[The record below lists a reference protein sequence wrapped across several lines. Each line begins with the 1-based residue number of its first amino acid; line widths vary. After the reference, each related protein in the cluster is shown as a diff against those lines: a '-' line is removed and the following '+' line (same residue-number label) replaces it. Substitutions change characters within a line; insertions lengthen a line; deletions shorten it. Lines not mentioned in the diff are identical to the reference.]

1 MKVFLD
7 TMVYLHYRSIDE
19 LDLTEFLG
27 SRFYTIIVPRITLRE
42 LDKHKNTHNS
52 YRIRNRARKLLK
64 KIERWSQGEVVR
76 PGVQME
82 FLSSTPVME
91 FDAHGLNRNW
101 ADDILIA
108 AVLQYNL
115 DHPEEDDATLV
126 TQDSGPRITASQL
139 GIRVLE
145 LPEKYKLLDEPN
157 PLEAKNRELLQTIS
171 LLQNALP
178 KLVVNFSGSEE
189 PKQYE
194 TFSLKHQ
201 PGLMEE
207 EIKRIIEELKSEYPE
222 QHPPDLSPT
231 ASPLLSQLLTQLPD
245 NSYNSIPSEEYER
258 YNVAVKEYLKK
269 YERYIRDKWEHQT
282 AMRRTIQFCIE
293 IRNMGTAPAEDVDVL
308 FHFPDGF
315 LLFLEEDLPSVPQEP
330 RLPQKPRNRIQIMTE
345 HVGRIPHFD
354 PGRPAVSDFKMP
366 TSFRIERTQ
375 SYDVMDHFSRI
386 KHGDYVVTPKIFL
399 LFGSYEGASSF
410 ECDYTIRPANLPSPL
425 KGTLHFVIKKEDAT
439 NANRG
444 D

>member
-7 TMVYLHYRSIDE
+7 TMVYLHYKSIDE
-19 LDLTEFLG
+19 LNLTEFLG
-27 SRFYTIIVPRITLRE
+27 SSSYTIILPRITLRE

-52 YRIRNRARKLLK
+52 DRIRNRARKLLK
-64 KIERWSQGEVVR
+64 KIERWSQGEIVR

-82 FLSSTPVME
+82 FFSSKAIVD
-91 FDAHGLNRNW
+91 FDKHGLNRDW
-101 ADDILIA
+101 PDDILIA

-145 LPEKYKLLDEPN
+145 LPDKYKLMDEPN
-157 PLEAKNRELLQTIS
+157 PLEAKNRDLLQTIS

-178 KLVVNFSGSEE
+178 KLAVNFSGSEE

-201 PGLMEE
+201 PGLVEE
-207 EIKRIIEELKSEYPE
+207 EIKQKIEELRSEYPE

-245 NSYNSIPSEEYER
+245 HRYNSIPPEEYER

-269 YERYIRDKWEHQT
+269 YERYMRDKWEQRT
-282 AMRRTIQFCIE
+282 AMLRTIQFSIE

-308 FHFPDGF
+308 FHFPDGII
-315 LLFLEEDLPSVPQEP
+315 LFLEDDIPSVPQEP
-330 RLPQKPRNRIQIMTE
+330 HPPQKPRKSIQIMTE
-345 HVGRIPHFD
+345 HIGRIPHFD

-375 SYDVMDHFSRI
+375 SYDVLDHFSRI
-386 KHGDYVVTPKIFL
+386 KHGDYVETPMLFL
-399 LFGSYEGASSF
+399 MFGSYEGASSF
-410 ECDYTIRPANLPSPL
+410 ECEYTIRPANMPSPSTG
-425 KGTLHFVIKKEDAT
+425 KLHFVIKKEDAN
-439 NANRG
+439 NANHG